1 MSRPLGRNLLCV
13 PNVYKWTANTRRKTM
28 DWNRVE
34 GNWKQ
39 VKGKAKQ
46 LWAKLAGDDLTYM
59 DGHSDELVGRIQLR
73 YGIQKESAR
82 KQPKSWEGAI

>member
-1 MSRPLGRNLLCV
+1 VANLGTKSRSFSLLKYSLPGRKDAQMNWDMV
-13 PNVYKWTANTRRKTM
+13 A
-28 DWNRVE
+28 

-46 LWAKLAGDDLTYM
+46 VWAKLAGDELTYM

-73 YGIQKESAR
+73 YGIQKESAQ
-82 KQPKSWEGAI
+82 KQPKGWEGAI